1 MIRNQTVNTFEDGI
15 IMDLEPLKVP
25 KSSLTNALNATLLTF
40 NDNENSLQCDM
51 GNGRVETA
59 YLPSGY
65 VPIGTTSLGGIIY
78 IVSYNPIDKKCQIGS
93 FPSPERNITSN
104 ELGESELSL
113 YNELFVYNNKDDEND
128 IHNGDIIRTL
138 YKGLLCNFTLNPG
151 DKFLVQGSHKQKAEG
166 EDEDKNEDEYKH
178 ISCYVN
184 GEPNITKKWL
194 TLELATLD
202 SNGRLIYLK
211 DLNKYDHPS
220 NGNQYILKVKE
231 DDSTNTP
238 TQNVDDYRNIIGA
251 DYNIFNTKISG
262 QLYLVAQLNVPDNF
276 NVTYNIIDK
285 VTYNGIDYYVTEI
298 ICTILPSDYTI
309 PIEIEEF
316 QSENWGSYN
325 KLNINGYQVVKDNNK
340 IKITKIIPANEITS
354 IQLTPILPFGRCRWL
369 QTILYINASL
379 INSGE
384 MVSDTWVYYKN
395 ETSMDISFSLDLYPY
410 EGETIDEVKMV
421 FIPYTKFS
429 TGYVIPA
436 PENLY
441 NDTTYYSY
449 ILPKQKAYSGIH
461 NVSIIFNNKFEENSL
476 YLVKI
481 LIKKTRGSSI
491 SYAYINHWLYTSI
504 VYNDKYLAYNEG
516 TLDTSNFDTLSFP
529 LECEFKS
536 AKDLQYEINTDQ
548 TNIPNIALDT
558 QGTIQGEGIST
569 VEGVINLRAKLS
581 LKNDYNGSF
590 SVGNIELDTGNVNGS
605 NFTFKVSSEKKLEID
620 NPIKD
625 ARVNLMSAK
634 FSKEDKSL
642 TFSADV
648 HSNIIAST
656 VKKTIKAKNYF
667 TPVAS
672 TINEYLTYNIYFDDG
687 RLYHMPSFFGLG
699 MSSGGRDNDGG
710 GGVFHVKGLVDLGLS
725 SDTPKKLIQQS
736 TFLYEDTEEKGYPGY
751 NKFPDNKLSVAI
763 DQNTNSCPIV
773 PVLLTY
779 VGGQYI
785 KYTLPKQTAERQIA
799 YYDGESISGT
809 RQEKFTAEQP
819 SSYRVIWFFM
829 RTNSSNVTYAPIN
842 CGVYIYPI
850 EQSTKQQTSYFES
863 MHRWINILSQL
874 YVRKENQEELQKYSI
889 EKINYNYNIK
899 LNITSNIAIKIQG
912 QQNSTSLTPTYYIKK
927 NMAPSLNIMQSIF
940 NANCVAIPPL
950 NLATTTFNVN
960 IEIPIENPLLELFQ
974 NAQLGVPTVDYYI
987 NNPFKDKQ
995 IKSIKSI
1002 ATTNSQIY
1010 AINFDTGELYIPT
1023 GSVTIK
1029 NIKKYAEGAIELDD
1043 TDDITLINPDLL
1055 YYNLREDKLLLNQA
1069 KYNTKPF
1076 ITTRFQSG
1084 DGKFKSPTYV
1094 NSSALI
1100 EQSKL
1105 FE

>member
-166 EDEDKNEDEYKH
+166 EDENKDEYEH
-178 ISCYVN
+178 ISYYDSR
-184 GEPNITKKWL
+184 ESDITKKWL

-220 NGNQYILKVKE
+220 NGRQYILKVKE

-316 QSENWGSYN
+316 QSKNQRPYN
-325 KLNINGYQVVKDNNK
+325 ELNIDGYYVVKDNNK

-354 IQLTPILPFGRCRWL
+354 IQLTPILPFGRCLWL
-369 QTILYINASL
+369 RTTLYINASL

-421 FIPYTKFS
+421 FIPYTEFS
-429 TGYVIPA
+429 TEYSMPE

-441 NDTTYYSY
+441 NNTSYYSY

-461 NVSIIFNNKFEENSL
+461 NASIIFNNKFEENSL

-491 SYAYINHWLYTSI
+491 SYASINHWLYTSI
-504 VYNDKYLAYNEG
+504 VYNDKYLTYNEG
-516 TLDTSNFDTLSFP
+516 TLDTSNFDYLSFP

-536 AKDLQYEINTDQ
+536 DKDLQYEINTDK

-558 QGTIQGEGIST
+558 QDTISGEGIST
-569 VEGVINLRAKLS
+569 VEGVISLRAKLS

-605 NFTFKVSSEKKLEID
+605 NFKFEVSSEKKLEIETD

-625 ARVNLMSAK
+625 ARVNVMSLS
-634 FSKEDKSL
+634 FENSL
-642 TFSADV
+642 KFSADV
-648 HSNIIAST
+648 HSNIKAST

-672 TINEYLTYNIYFDDG
+672 TINEYLTYNIYFDNG

-710 GGVFHVKGLVDLGLS
+710 GGVLHVKGLVDLGLS

-785 KYTLPKQTAERQIA
+785 KYTLPKQTVEKQIA
-799 YYDGESISGT
+799 YHDGERKSGT
-809 RQEKFTAEQP
+809 RQEQFTAEQP

-829 RTNSSNVTYAPIN
+829 RTNSSNVTYVPIN

-850 EQSTKQQTSYFES
+850 EQSTNQHISYFES

-874 YVRKENQEELQKYSI
+874 YVRKENQEELQKYSVD
-889 EKINYNYNIK
+889 KINYNYNIN
-899 LNITSNIAIKIQG
+899 LNITSDIDIKIKN
-912 QQNSTSLTPTYYIKK
+912 QQDSRDLTPTYYIKK
-927 NMAPSLNIMQSIF
+927 NTTIPLNNMKRIFNVECVRIKSLN
-940 NANCVAIPPL
+940 L
-950 NLATTTFNVN
+950 DTTKFNVD
-960 IEIPIENPLLELFQ
+960 IKIPIENPLLELFQ

-987 NNPFKDKQ
+987 NNPFNGKE
-995 IKSIKSI
+995 IKRIRSM

-1010 AINFDTGELYIPT
+1010 AIDFNNNELYIPT

-1029 NIKKYAEGAIELDD
+1029 NIKEYVEGAIELDD
-1043 TDDITLINPDLL
+1043 TNNTTLINPDLL
-1055 YYNLREDKLLLNQA
+1055 YYNYREDKLLLNQA
-1069 KYNTKPF
+1069 KYNTKPSF
-1076 ITTRFQSG
+1076 ATRFEAGNGS
-1084 DGKFKSPTYV
+1084 FKTTTYV
-1094 NSSALI
+1094 NSSELI
-1100 EQSKL
+1100 RESKL
-1105 FE
+1105 FI

>member
-1 MIRNQTVNTFEDGI
+1 MRKSEVLNTFAQGLVMDINPSVAPNDG
-15 IMDLEPLKVP
+15 VC
-25 KSSLTNALNATLLTF
+25 NALNATLITM
-40 NDNENSLQCDM
+40 NGNENVLQNDM

-59 YLPSGY
+59 FLPEGY
-65 VPIGTTSLGGIIY
+65 VPIGTTELGGIIY
-78 IVSYNPIDKKCQIGS
+78 IVSYNPFNKKCQIGS

-104 ELGESELSL
+104 ELGESGLSL
-113 YNELFVYNNKDDEND
+113 YNGLFVSG
-128 IHNGDIIRTL
+128 NGDIIRTL

-151 DKFLVQGSHKQKAEG
+151 DKFLVQGSH
-166 EDEDKNEDEYKH
+166 DKNKDEYEH
-178 ISCYVN
+178 ISYYDVN
-184 GEPNITKKWL
+184 KKPDITKGWL

-211 DLNKYDHPS
+211 DLNKYDYPY
-220 NGNQYILKVKE
+220 NINRQYILKVKE
-231 DDSTNTP
+231 DNSINTP
-238 TQNVDDYRNIIGA
+238 TQNVDDYRYIIGA

-262 QLYLVAQLNVPDNF
+262 QLYLVAQLNVPDSF

-285 VTYNGIDYYVTEI
+285 VTYNKKDYYVTEI

-316 QSENWGSYN
+316 QSKNQSSDNE
-325 KLNINGYQVVKDNNK
+325 LNINSYKVVKDNNK
-340 IKITKIIPANEITS
+340 IIKITKIIPADTGTS
-354 IQLTPILPFGRCRWL
+354 IKLTPILPFGRCLWL
-369 QTILYINASL
+369 QTTLYIDASL
-379 INSGE
+379 INSGK
-384 MVSDTWVYYKN
+384 MISDTWRYYKN
-395 ETSMDISFSLDLYPY
+395 ETSMDINFSLDLYPY

-429 TGYVIPA
+429 TEYIMPE

-441 NDTTYYSY
+441 NDNTSYYSY

-481 LIKKTRGSSI
+481 LIKKTRGSST
-491 SYAYINHWLYTSI
+491 SYASINHWLYTSI

-516 TLDTSNFDTLSFP
+516 TLDKSNFDDLSFP
-529 LECEFKS
+529 LECEFTS
-536 AKDLQYEINTDQ
+536 ATDAQYEINTNK
-548 TNIPNIALDT
+548 TNIPNIVSDT
-558 QGTIQGEGIST
+558 KVTINSTGTST
-569 VEGVINLRAKLS
+569 VEGVIDLKARLS

-590 SVGNIELDTGNVNGS
+590 GVENITLDTNNVS
-605 NFTFKVSSEKKLEID
+605 DKDFTIEVSSETESEIND
-620 NPIKD
+620 VDIDD
-625 ARVNLMSAK
+625 AKIVN
-634 FSKEDKSL
+634 KSL
-642 TFSADV
+642 TKEGNSFKFSVDV
-648 HSNIIAST
+648 SSNIYAST

-672 TINEYLTYNIYFDDG
+672 TTSEYLTYNVYFDDG
-687 RLYHMPSFFGLG
+687 RLYYMPTFFGLG
-699 MSSGGRDNDGG
+699 MSSGGGDNEGG
-710 GGVFHVKGLVDLGLS
+710 GGVQHIKGLIDLGLS
-725 SDTPKKLIQQS
+725 SDTPAKLVQQS
-736 TFLYEDTEEKGYPGY
+736 ISLCEDTDNNPGY
-751 NKFPDNKLSVAI
+751 NKFPDNKLSTAI
-763 DQNTNSCPIV
+763 DQNMNSCPIV

-785 KYTLPKQTAERQIA
+785 KYVLPKQTEEK
-799 YYDGESISGT
+799 YISYHDLGHDIVN
-809 RQEKFTAEQP
+809 RQEWFTDEQA

-927 NMAPSLNIMQSIF
+927 NMTPSLNIMQGIF

-1010 AINFDTGELYIPT
+1010 AINFNTGELYIPT

>member
-1 MIRNQTVNTFEDGI
+1 MIREQTVNTFENGI

-104 ELGESELSL
+104 ELGESGLSL
-113 YNELFVYNNKDDEND
+113 YNELFVDN
-128 IHNGDIIRTL
+128 NGDIIRTL

-151 DKFLVQGSHKQKAEG
+151 DKFLVQGSH
-166 EDEDKNEDEYKH
+166 DKNKDEYEH
-178 ISCYVN
+178 ISYYDVN
-184 GEPNITKKWL
+184 KKPDITKGWL

-220 NGNQYILKVKE
+220 NGRQYILKVKK
-231 DDSTNTP
+231 DNSVNTP
-238 TQNVDDYRNIIGA
+238 TQNVDDYRYIIGA

-262 QLYLVAQLNVPDNF
+262 QLYLVAQLNVPDSF

-285 VTYNGIDYYVTEI
+285 VTYNEKDYYVTEI
-298 ICTILPSDYTI
+298 ICTILPSDY
-309 PIEIEEF
+309 PIHIKTEIEEF
-316 QSENWGSYN
+316 QDKNQKPYDE
-325 KLNINGYQVVKDNNK
+325 LNIDGYKVKRDNNK
-340 IKITKIIPANEITS
+340 IKITKIIPADTETS
-354 IQLTPILPFGRCRWL
+354 IKLTPILPFGRCRWL
-369 QTILYINASL
+369 QTTLYIDASL
-379 INSGE
+379 INSGK
-384 MVSDTWVYYKN
+384 MISDTWRYYKN
-395 ETSMDISFSLDLYPY
+395 ETSMDINFSLDLYPY

-421 FIPYTKFS
+421 FIPYTKFYS
-429 TGYVIPA
+429 GYQMPK
-436 PENLY
+436 PEELY
-441 NDTTYYSY
+441 KDNSYYSY
-449 ILPKQKAYSGIH
+449 ILPKQKAYSGTH
-461 NVSIIFNNKFEENSL
+461 NVNIVFNNNFEENSL

-481 LIKKTRGSSI
+481 LIKKTGSNI
-491 SYAYINHWLYTSI
+491 SYDPIEHWLYTSR
-504 VYNDKYLAYNEG
+504 VYNDKYLEYDEG
-516 TLDTSNFDTLSFP
+516 TSSESNFDNLPFP
-529 LECEFKS
+529 LECEFTS
-536 AKDLQYEINTDQ
+536 ATDAQYEINTNK
-548 TNIPNIALDT
+548 TNIPNIVSDT
-558 QGTIQGEGIST
+558 KVTINSTGTST
-569 VEGVINLRAKLS
+569 VEGVIDLKARLS

-590 SVGNIELDTGNVNGS
+590 GVENIALDTNNVS
-605 NFTFKVSSEKKLEID
+605 DKDFTIEISSETESEIND
-620 NPIKD
+620 VNIDD
-625 ARVNLMSAK
+625 AKIVN
-634 FSKEDKSL
+634 KSL
-642 TFSADV
+642 TKEGNSFKFSVDV
-648 HSNIIAST
+648 SSNIYAST

-672 TINEYLTYNIYFDDG
+672 TTSEYLTYNVYFDDG
-687 RLYHMPSFFGLG
+687 RLYYMPTFFGLG
-699 MSSGGRDNDGG
+699 MSSGGGDNEGG
-710 GGVFHVKGLVDLGLS
+710 GGVQHIKGLIDLGLS
-725 SDTPKKLIQQS
+725 SDTPAKLVQQS
-736 TFLYEDTEEKGYPGY
+736 ISLCEDTDNNPGY
-751 NKFPDNKLSVAI
+751 NKFPDNKLSTAI
-763 DQNTNSCPIV
+763 DQNMNSCPIV

-785 KYTLPKQTAERQIA
+785 KYVLPKQTEEK
-799 YYDGESISGT
+799 YISYHDLKHNTGK
-809 RQEKFTAEQP
+809 RYEWFTDEQA

-850 EQSTKQQTSYFES
+850 EQSTEQQTSYFES
-863 MHRWINILSQL
+863 MHRWINVLSQL

-889 EKINYNYNIK
+889 EKINYNCNIK

-927 NMAPSLNIMQSIF
+927 NMEPSLNIMQSIF

-974 NAQLGVPTVDYYI
+974 NAQLGVPIVDYYI

-1010 AINFDTGELYIPT
+1010 AIDFNSGELYIPT

-1094 NSSALI
+1094 NSSVLI

>member
-1 MIRNQTVNTFEDGI
+1 MRKSEVLNTFAQGLVMDINPPVAPNDG
-15 IMDLEPLKVP
+15 VC
-25 KSSLTNALNATLLTF
+25 NALNATLITM
-40 NDNENSLQCDM
+40 NGNENVLQNDM

-59 YLPSGY
+59 FLPEGY
-65 VPIGTTSLGGIIY
+65 VPLGTTELGGIIY
-78 IVSYNPIDKKCQIGS
+78 IVSYNPFNKKCQIGS

-104 ELGESELSL
+104 ELGESGLSL
-113 YNELFVYNNKDDEND
+113 YNGLFVSD
-128 IHNGDIIRTL
+128 NGDIIRTL

-151 DKFLVQGSHKQKAEG
+151 DKFLVQGSYKGKAEG
-166 EDEDKNEDEYKH
+166 DKDEDEYKDEYEH
-178 ISCYVN
+178 ISYYVDKQS
-184 GEPNITKKWL
+184 NINEEWL

-220 NGNQYILKVKE
+220 NDRQYILKVKK
-231 DDSTNTP
+231 DNSINTP
-238 TQNVDDYRNIIGA
+238 TQNVDDYRYIIGA

-262 QLYLVAQLNVPDNF
+262 QLYLVAQLNVPDSF

-285 VTYNGIDYYVTEI
+285 VTYNEKDYYVTEI
-298 ICTILPSDYTI
+298 ICIILPSDYPITI

-316 QSENWGSYN
+316 QDKNQKPYN
-325 KLNINGYQVVKDNNK
+325 ELNIDGYKVVRDNNK
-340 IKITKIIPANEITS
+340 IKITKIIPADTGTS
-354 IQLTPILPFGRCRWL
+354 IKLTPILPFGRCLWL
-369 QTILYINASL
+369 QTTLYIDASL
-379 INSGE
+379 INSGK
-384 MVSDTWVYYKN
+384 MISDTWRYYKN
-395 ETSMDISFSLDLYPY
+395 ETSMDINFSLDLYPY

-421 FIPYTKFS
+421 FIPYTEFHS
-429 TGYVIPA
+429 GYKM
-436 PENLY
+436 PEPEELY
-441 NDTTYYSY
+441 KNNSYYSY
-449 ILPKQKAYSGIH
+449 ILPKQKAYSGTH
-461 NVSIIFNNKFEENSL
+461 NANIVFNNNFEENSL

-481 LIKKTRGSSI
+481 LIKKTLGSNI
-491 SYAYINHWLYTSI
+491 SYDPIEHWLYTSR
-504 VYNDKYLAYNEG
+504 VYNDKYLEYDEG
-516 TLDTSNFDTLSFP
+516 TSSESNFDNLPFP
-529 LECEFKS
+529 LECEFTS
-536 AKDLQYEINTDQ
+536 ATDAQYEINTNK
-548 TNIPNIALDT
+548 TNIPNIVSDT
-558 QGTIQGEGIST
+558 KVTINSTGIST
-569 VEGVINLRAKLS
+569 VEGAIDLKARLS

-590 SVGNIELDTGNVNGS
+590 GVENIALDTNNVS
-605 NFTFKVSSEKKLEID
+605 DKDFTIEVSSETESEIND
-620 NPIKD
+620 VDIDD
-625 ARVNLMSAK
+625 AKIVN
-634 FSKEDKSL
+634 KSL
-642 TFSADV
+642 TKEGNSFKFSVDV
-648 HSNIIAST
+648 SSNIYAST

-672 TINEYLTYNIYFDDG
+672 TTSEYLTYNVYFDDG
-687 RLYHMPSFFGLG
+687 RLYYMPTFFGLG
-699 MSSGGRDNDGG
+699 MSSGGGDNEGG
-710 GGVFHVKGLVDLGLS
+710 GGVQHIKGLIDLGLS
-725 SDTPKKLIQQS
+725 SDTPAKLVQQS
-736 TFLYEDTEEKGYPGY
+736 ISLCEDTNNNPGY
-751 NKFPDNKLSVAI
+751 NKFPDNKLSIAI
-763 DQNTNSCPIV
+763 DQNMNSCPIV

-785 KYTLPKQTAERQIA
+785 KYVLPKQTEEK
-799 YYDGESISGT
+799 YISYHDLGHNT
-809 RQEKFTAEQP
+809 GNRQEWFTNEQA

-927 NMAPSLNIMQSIF
+927 NMAPSLNIMQGIF

-950 NLATTTFNVN
+950 DLATTTFNVN

-974 NAQLGVPTVDYYI
+974 NAQLGVPIVDYYI

-1010 AINFDTGELYIPT
+1010 AINFNTGELYIPT

-1029 NIKKYAEGAIELDD
+1029 NIKKYADGAIELDD

>member
-1 MIRNQTVNTFEDGI
+1 MIREQTVNTFENGI

-104 ELGESELSL
+104 ELGESGLSL
-113 YNELFVYNNKDDEND
+113 YNGLFVDN
-128 IHNGDIIRTL
+128 NGDIIRTL

-151 DKFLVQGSHKQKAEG
+151 DKFLVQGSYKEKAEG
-166 EDEDKNEDEYKH
+166 DKDKGDKDKDEYEH
-178 ISCYVN
+178 ISYYVDKQS
-184 GEPNITKKWL
+184 NINEEWL

-220 NGNQYILKVKE
+220 NGRQYILKVKK
-231 DDSTNTP
+231 DNSINTP

-262 QLYLVAQLNVPDNF
+262 QLYLVAQLNVPDSF
-276 NVTYNIIDK
+276 NVTYNIINK
-285 VTYNGIDYYVTEI
+285 VTYNEKDYYVTEI
-298 ICTILPSDYTI
+298 ICTILPSDYPI
-309 PIEIEEF
+309 DIEIEEF
-316 QSENWGSYN
+316 QDKNQKPYN
-325 KLNINGYQVVKDNNK
+325 ESNIDGYKVSRDNNK
-340 IKITKIIPANEITS
+340 IKIIKIIPAKGKTS
-354 IQLTPILPFGRCRWL
+354 IQLTPILPFGRCLWL
-369 QTILYINASL
+369 QTTLYINASL

-384 MVSDTWVYYKN
+384 MASDTWVYYKN

-421 FIPYTKFS
+421 FIPYTKFF

-441 NDTTYYSY
+441 NDNTSYYSY

-476 YLVKI
+476 YLVNI
-481 LIKKTRGSSI
+481 LIKKTRESSI
-491 SYAYINHWLYTSI
+491 SYASINHWLYTSI
-504 VYNDKYLAYNEG
+504 VYNDKYLEYDEG
-516 TLDTSNFDTLSFP
+516 TSSEKNFDNLPFP
-529 LECEFKS
+529 LECEFTS
-536 AKDLQYEINTDQ
+536 ATDAQYEINTNK
-548 TNIPNIALDT
+548 TNIPNIVSDT
-558 QGTIQGEGIST
+558 KVTINSTGIST
-569 VEGVINLRAKLS
+569 VEGAIDLKARLS

-590 SVGNIELDTGNVNGS
+590 GVENIALDTNNVS
-605 NFTFKVSSEKKLEID
+605 DKDFTIEVSSETESEIND
-620 NPIKD
+620 VNIDD
-625 ARVNLMSAK
+625 AKIVN
-634 FSKEDKSL
+634 KSL
-642 TFSADV
+642 TKEGNSFKFSVDV
-648 HSNIIAST
+648 SSNIYAST

-672 TINEYLTYNIYFDDG
+672 TTSEYLTYNVYFDDG
-687 RLYHMPSFFGLG
+687 RLYYMPTFFGLG
-699 MSSGGRDNDGG
+699 MSSGGGDNEGG
-710 GGVFHVKGLVDLGLS
+710 GGVQHIKGLIDLGLS
-725 SDTPKKLIQQS
+725 SDTPAKLVQQS
-736 TFLYEDTEEKGYPGY
+736 ISLCEDTDNNPGY
-751 NKFPDNKLSVAI
+751 NKFPDNKLSIAI
-763 DQNTNSCPIV
+763 DQNMNSCPIV
-773 PVLLTY
+773 PVLLTF

-785 KYTLPKQTAERQIA
+785 KYVLPKQTEEK
-799 YYDGESISGT
+799 YISYHDLKHNTGK
-809 RQEKFTAEQP
+809 RYEWFTDEQA

-927 NMAPSLNIMQSIF
+927 NMTPSLNIMQSIF

-960 IEIPIENPLLELFQ
+960 IKIPIENPLLELFQ